1 MSLPPLQ
8 SDGPQRTIARPVE
21 VRGRALHSGAV
32 VEVRLEPAPEG
43 HGLRFLRDG
52 AEVPARVEHVVATH
66 LATVLAR
73 GPTRISTVEHLLA
86 AALGEGIDNLR
97 IVVDGPEL
105 PALDGG
111 AAQWV
116 RLLDAAEPRAQG
128 ASRCPLRLRAPLRV
142 QDGPRWILAL
152 PAPGL
157 ELDVTTRFPHP
168 AVGTQRLRL
177 RMGPGVFRSHLAWAR
192 TFGFLDELHQLH
204 QAGKARGAGMD
215 DVLVYGPT
223 GPLDPAAL
231 ASPDEPLRHKML
243 DLLGDLALLGRP
255 LEARLI
261 AHMPGHGLTRSLVS
275 ALLGR
280 M

>member
-1 MSLPPLQ
+1 
-8 SDGPQRTIARPVE
+8 V
-21 VRGRALHSGAV
+21 VR
-32 VEVRLEPAPEG
+32 VRLEPAPED
-43 HGLRFLRDG
+43 HGLRFERDG
-52 AEVPARVEHVVATH
+52 VVVPARVENVVATH
-66 LATVLAR
+66 LATVLAH
-73 GPTRISTVEHLLA
+73 GPTRISTVEHLLS
-86 AALGEGIDNLR
+86 AALGEGIDNLC

-105 PALDGG
+105 FALDGG

-116 RLLDAAEPRAQG
+116 HLLDAARPQAQRQ
-128 ASRCPLRLRAPLRV
+128 SRRPLRLRAPVRV

-177 RMGPGVFRSHLAWAR
+177 RMGPGVFRSQLAWAR

-204 QAGKARGAGMD
+204 KAGKARGAGMD
-215 DVLVYGPT
+215 DVLVYGPD
-223 GPLDPAAL
+223 GPLDPSAL
-231 ASPDEPLRHKML
+231 RSPDEPLRHKML

-261 AHMPGHGLTRSLVS
+261 ADMPGHGLTRQLVA
-275 ALLGR
+275 ALLR
-280 M
+280 RT